1 MIVLCTSCDLTRYV
15 PSGKY
20 LLESNEITVEGDE
33 LSSSELNATLR
44 QQTNYR
50 TAGMR
55 LKLRV
60 YNSIDTIK
68 VKEKRNT
75 LNQKIL
81 EKNKRLIAKQQ
92 GVNQKRI
99 DKARK
104 KGKAYYTEK
113 LTDTIV
119 PKRFLR
125 EWIQY
130 KIGEK
135 PAVFDSTLF
144 NKSIEQLNIY
154 LRNRGYYYGTVTGKV
169 NYLTKRRVALEF
181 NVTSGDRFYIDSIFI
196 HPNDNVLGPK
206 FRGYLKLN
214 PLMGQPFDQDLLDN
228 SRNEIAKF
236 LRSNEIYGFGSSNF
250 TILADTNQ
258 RDMKVKL
265 VFIVSDRQIISKD
278 KSDSLIYV
286 KHLPA
291 QIGDVYFHISDTSYF
306 NSNFQDT
313 VRKLDLPLFKNQF
326 LTTLDT
332 LHYSIFKDKKS
343 GEIDPL
349 TQTIFLY
356 NGKLDIKPDVL
367 ERNVYLESTNK
378 YKEDYLERSYD
389 QLVQLGLFKVIKI
402 ELKDVVS
409 DIPGKNKLDVHYYL
423 IPAAKQSFSFEPRA
437 TNSNGFLGVSSSVK
451 YVNKNIFHGA
461 QRLEFSL
468 SGGFESQPPVFDE
481 TIDGEKIK
489 KAGRS
494 FNTFEFGPSLKLDMP
509 GLFPVKRNATSSK
522 RIKPRTEISTAFNF
536 QVREDFSRQ
545 LFQLNYLWKFQSTKK
560 DQLFQFGL
568 PGLSVIKFV
577 NIENSV
583 DFQNKLEV
591 LNDLFLK
598 NAYSDQFIWQDFK
611 FSFEYNNQKAQ
622 DANKDLILYYNGSF
636 DPSGNIVSLFKKLQ
650 DTVTGGQHSIFG
662 VGYSQ
667 FLRVDNNFSVG
678 KKLNDKSWLYGR
690 AQAGIGVPYGN
701 TKTTLPYDYSFF
713 AGGANDNRGWRARAL
728 GPGSYKYYLD
738 TNRTATQIGDIR
750 LGSSL
755 EFRYSLGATL
765 KGAAFLDAGN
775 VWTYKNDVN
784 RVGSQFSKNWYKEIA
799 LSAGI
804 GARMDFGFFILRF
817 DLGIPLTNP
826 SLPEGERWI
835 FQRDRPKFKQEAI
848 AAFGSDYAKVVPKLF
863 TPVLQFGIGY
873 PF

>member
-1 MIVLCTSCDLTRYV
+1 V

-20 LLESNEITVEGDE
+20 LLESNSITVDGDE

-44 QQTNYR
+44 QQTNYK

-60 YNSIDTIK
+60 YNSIDTVK
-68 VKEKRNT
+68 VNEKRDT

-81 EKNKRLIAKQQ
+81 DKNKSLIAKQQ
-92 GVNQKRI
+92 AVNQKRI
-99 DKARK
+99 EKARL

-113 LTDTIV
+113 LVDTIIS
-119 PKRFLR
+119 KKFLR

-130 KIGEK
+130 KLGEK
-135 PAVFDSTLF
+135 PVVFDSALF

-154 LRNRGYYYGTVTGKV
+154 LRNRGYYFGSVAGKV
-169 NYLTKRRVALEF
+169 NYLSKRRVALEF
-181 NVTSGDRFYIDSIFI
+181 GVKTGKRFYIDTVFI

-214 PLMGQPFDQDLLDN
+214 PLKGQPFDQDMLDTY
-228 SRNEIAKF
+228 RNDISKF

-250 TILADTNQ
+250 TILADTNESN
-258 RDMKVKL
+258 MTVKL
-265 VFIVSDRQIISKD
+265 AFMVSDRQIVSRENA
-278 KSDSLIYV
+278 DSLIYV

-291 QIGDVYFHISDTSYF
+291 QIGEVYFHVSDTSF
-306 NSNFQDT
+306 FGNNFADSI
-313 VRKLDLPLFKNQF
+313 RKLDLPLMKNQF
-326 LTTLDT
+326 FTTLDT
-332 LHYSIFKDKKS
+332 LHYSILKEKKS

-349 TQTIFLY
+349 SQTIFLY
-356 NGKLDIKPDVL
+356 NGKLDIKPDVF

-378 YKEDYLERSYD
+378 YKEEYLERSYD

-402 ELKDVVS
+402 ELKDVDS

-468 SGGFESQPPVFDE
+468 SGGFESQPPIFDE

-509 GLFPVKRNATSSK
+509 GLFPIKKNAISSK
-522 RIKPRTEISTAFNF
+522 RIKPRTEISTAYNF
-536 QVREDFSRQ
+536 QVRTDFTRQ
-545 LFQLNYLWKFQSTKK
+545 LFQLNYLWKFQSTSKE
-560 DQLFQFGL
+560 QLFQFGL

-577 NIENSV
+577 NIENSL

-611 FSFEYNNQKAQ
+611 FSFEYNNQKKVPV
-622 DANKDLILYYNGSF
+622 NKNLILYYNGSF
-636 DPSGNIVSLFKKLQ
+636 DPSGNIVSLFKNFQ
-650 DTVTGGQHSIFG
+650 DTVSGGQHSIFG

-750 LGSSL
+750 LGTSL

-775 VWTYKNDVN
+775 VWTYKNDIN

-799 LSAGI
+799 LSAGL

-826 SLPEGERWI
+826 ALPEGERWI
-835 FQRDRPKFKQEAI
+835 FKKDRPKFKQEVT
-848 AAFGSDYAKVVPKLF
+848 AAFGTDYAKVVPKLF
-863 TPVLQFGIGY
+863 LPVVQFGIGY

>member
-1 MIVLCTSCDLTRYV
+1 MIALCASCDITRYV
-15 PSGKY
+15 PTGKF
-20 LLESNEITVEGDE
+20 LLESNTITVEGEE
-33 LSSSELNATLR
+33 LSSSDLNATLR
-44 QQTNYR
+44 QQTNYK

-68 VKEKRNT
+68 VKEKRDT

-81 EKNKRLIAKQQ
+81 EKNKSLMAKQQ
-92 GVNQKRI
+92 AINQKRI
-99 DKARK
+99 DKARI

-113 LTDTIV
+113 LVDTIV
-119 PKRFLR
+119 SKRFLR

-135 PAVFDSTLF
+135 PVVFDSMLF

-154 LRNRGYYYGTVTGKV
+154 LKNRGYYFGTVTGKV
-169 NYLTKRRVALEF
+169 NYLPKRRVALEF
-181 NVTSGDRFYIDSIFI
+181 GITTGKRFYIDSIFI

-206 FRGYLKLN
+206 FRGYLLLN
-214 PLMGQPFDQDLLDN
+214 PLMGQPFDQNLLDN
-228 SRNEIAKF
+228 SRNQIAKF

-265 VFIVSDRQIISKD
+265 VFIVSDRQIVSKE
-278 KSDSLIYV
+278 KRDSLIYV

-291 QIGDVYFHISDTSYF
+291 QIGEVYFHISDTSYF
-306 NSNFQDT
+306 NGNFQDT
-313 VRKLDLPLFKNQF
+313 LRKLDKPLMENQF

-332 LHYSIFKDKKS
+332 MHYSILKDKKS
-343 GEIDPL
+343 GEINPL
-349 TQTIFLY
+349 SQTIFLY
-356 NGKLDIKPDVL
+356 NGKLDIKPDVF

-378 YKEDYLERSYD
+378 YKEEYLERSYD

-409 DIPGKNKLDVHYYL
+409 DIKGKNKLDVHYYL

-509 GLFPVKRNATSSK
+509 GLIPIKKNANSSK
-522 RIKPRTEISTAFNF
+522 RIKPRTEISTAFNY
-536 QVREDFSRQ
+536 QVRADFSRQ
-545 LFQLNYLWKFQSTKK
+545 LFQLNYLWKFQSPSKY
-560 DQLFQFGL
+560 QLFQFGL

-611 FSFEYNNQKAQ
+611 FSFEFNNQKAQ
-622 DANKDLILYYNGSF
+622 DPDKDLILYYNASF
-636 DPSGNIVSLFKKLQ
+636 DPSGNIVSLFKNFQ

-678 KKLNDKSWLYGR
+678 KKLNDKSWLYSR

-750 LGSSL
+750 LGTSL

-775 VWTYKNDVN
+775 VWTYKNDIN

-799 LSAGI
+799 LSAGL

-817 DLGIPLTNP
+817 DVGIPLTNP
-826 SLPEGERWI
+826 ALPEGERWI
-835 FQRDRPKFKQEAI
+835 FKKERPKFKQEAI
-848 AAFGSDYAKVVPKLF
+848 AAFGADYAKVVPKLF
-863 TPVLQFGIGY
+863 VPVVQFGIGY